1 MPKGTVKRDHPARIV
16 ARVFGLAILLGTFVL
31 SLPISRTAGT
41 FGGFLEAAF
50 TSVSA
55 VCVTGLSTVDV
66 PTYWTPFGHLMI
78 LLMIKLGGF
87 GIITFALFLGILL
100 ARRIG
105 LNTRMVGSAEM
116 PGMDGG
122 NPKGLVLKLFIATS
136 CFEFIVATFVT
147 FRLWLGY
154 GYDLPDAIW
163 YGIFHSISAFNN
175 AGFALYSD
183 SLMGFATD
191 GWMLMPLNFAVI
203 IGGLGFPVLFELGR
217 RIIGRVKASQA
228 GGVIESALHWTLS
241 TRLVLW
247 STLILLT
254 FGTLYFAFIE
264 WNNPETIG
272 QMGVGEKLLN
282 SFTQS
287 VQPRTAGFN
296 SVSLG
301 EVYPATLMGMD
312 LLMFIGGGSASTAGG
327 IKLTTAAVLIFIVWT
342 EIRGETAVNVGS
354 RRLPRSIQRQ
364 ALTIISLAS
373 LAVITATILISLTT
387 KFTTDQIFFEVISAF
402 GTVGLSTGI
411 TPQMPPF
418 GQIILMALMFGGRLG
433 LVVVATALA
442 VRQTKVHF
450 EYPKERP
457 LIG

>member
-1 MPKGTVKRDHPARIV
+1 LTQGKIKRVHPARIV
-16 ARVFGLAILLGTFVL
+16 ARGFGLAIMFGTFVL
-31 SLPISRTAGT
+31 SLPISRTANN

-55 VCVTGLSTVDV
+55 ICVTGLSTVDV
-66 PTYWTPFGHLMI
+66 STYWTPFGHLMI

-87 GIITFALFLGILL
+87 GIVTFAVFLGILL
-100 ARRIG
+100 ARRVG
-105 LNTRMVGSAEM
+105 LSSRMVGSAET
-116 PGMDGG
+116 PGLDQG
-122 NPKGLVLKLFIATS
+122 NPRRLILKI
-136 CFEFIVATFVT
+136 FIVTSSLEFLISTAVAL
-147 FRLWLGY
+147 RLWLGY
-154 GYDLPDAIW
+154 GYQLGDAIW
-163 YGIFHSISAFNN
+163 YAVFHSVSAFNN
-175 AGFALYSD
+175 AGFALYAD
-183 SLMGFATD
+183 SLMGFAGD
-191 GWMLMPLNFAVI
+191 GWMLMPLNLAVI
-203 IGGLGFPVLFELGR
+203 LGGLGFPVLFELGR
-217 RIIGRVKASQA
+217 RIIGRVKASQV
-228 GGVIESALHWTLS
+228 GGVIESRLHWTLS

-247 STLILLT
+247 STLVLLT
-254 FGTLYFAFIE
+254 FGTLFFAVIE
-264 WNNPETIG
+264 WNNPNTIG
-272 QMGVGEKLLN
+272 QMGIFEKLLN

-296 SVSLG
+296 SVNIG

-327 IKLTTAAVLIFIVWT
+327 IKLTTAAVLLFIVWT
-342 EIRGETAVNVGS
+342 EIRGDTAVNVGS

-387 KFTTDQIFFEVISAF
+387 NFTTDQIFFEVVSAF

-411 TPQMPPF
+411 TAQMPPF
-418 GQIILMALMFGGRLG
+418 GQVILMALMFGGRLG